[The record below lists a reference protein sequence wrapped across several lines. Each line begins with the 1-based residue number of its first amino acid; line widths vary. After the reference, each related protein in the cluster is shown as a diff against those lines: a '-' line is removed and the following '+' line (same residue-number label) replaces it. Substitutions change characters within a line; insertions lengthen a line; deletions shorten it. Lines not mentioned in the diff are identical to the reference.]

1 MGATLGAFFVCFAF
15 LGNGKA
21 WVYGFASS
29 VGVASSL
36 DSDHV
41 LHYYIK
47 QQATLPSTLDE
58 GSVEAYRVEN
68 IHLMFASCPR

>member
-1 MGATLGAFFVCFAF
+1 MAETLGGFFVCFAF

-21 WVYGFASS
+21 WVYGVAPGLG
-29 VGVASSL
+29 VGFPLHSG
-36 DSDHV
+36 HV

-58 GSVEAYRVEN
+58 GSVDAYRAES
-68 IHLMFASCPR
+68 ILLTYIWRSR